1 MVKFSK
7 LESFMHFIFVVK
19 LYIRNTPH
27 VLLITLITFIAGVA
41 QISASAAV
49 VPIVGIIIKE
59 SSYGKS
65 EQINI
70 YMARLMKLF
79 GMEMSILNLLI
90 LMVSLEFFCFMLVYV
105 QERLVYYIR
114 YVFVVDIRRRI
125 MESIWRAR
133 WSSLLNH
140 SSGETVSR
148 LTVEAQR
155 AGTAVFSLLE
165 CIVAVSYIF
174 IFLIGFL
181 FINWKLVLIVGFIVG
196 ISFYLT
202 RGFQRSGYELG
213 TEQTDKN
220 NSFINLVIEFLKGLK
235 LIKVS
240 ALEDYS
246 NKLISVSSER
256 NQKITKEIEDY
267 QARINLFTSSF
278 KSFTT
283 GLIVFLALVILETQV
298 SLLVLFFYLFL
309 RVMPKIFL
317 AQSRVLS
324 FLTTCRSLEGIEEFR
339 SQLVMGEDYDDR
351 KKVYDRLKESV
362 IFKNVS
368 FSYGNLKVLDN
379 INIEIHPKK
388 TIGIVGPSGAGKSTL
403 IDLLVGL
410 HKPCEGEVLI
420 NSINLS
426 KYNLKTFREHIGY
439 VMQDDIMFNDTI
451 YNNLI
456 FGLSSVD
463 TKWVEY
469 CAKLANI
476 YQFIIETPDGFN
488 TNIGESGIR
497 LSGGQ
502 KQRLSLARAL
512 TRRPDILILDEG
524 TSALDSDSERVI
536 RNSIN
541 NISHKM
547 TIVMI
552 AHRIST
558 LADTD
563 IIYVI
568 DKGKC
573 VESGTYTELLSVGGY
588 FAKMHNLQLT
598 QKS

>member
-1 MVKFSK
+1 
-7 LESFMHFIFVVK
+7 
-19 LYIRNTPH
+19 
-27 VLLITLITFIAGVA
+27 
-41 QISASAAV
+41 
-49 VPIVGIIIKE
+49 
-59 SSYGKS
+59 
-65 EQINI
+65 
-70 YMARLMKLF
+70 
-79 GMEMSILNLLI
+79 
-90 LMVSLEFFCFMLVYV
+90 
-105 QERLVYYIR
+105 
-114 YVFVVDIRRRI
+114 
-125 MESIWRAR
+125 
-133 WSSLLNH
+133 
-140 SSGETVSR
+140 
-148 LTVEAQR
+148 
-155 AGTAVFSLLE
+155 
-165 CIVAVSYIF
+165 

-181 FINWKLVLIVGFIVG
+181 FINWNLVLIVSFIVG

-202 RGFQRSGYELG
+202 RGFQRRGYELG

-256 NQKITKEIEDY
+256 NQKITKGIEDY
-267 QARINLFTSSF
+267 QAKINLFTSSF

-283 GLIVFLALVILETQV
+283 GLVIFIALVILDTQV

-317 AQSRVLS
+317 AQSRLLS

-368 FSYGNLKVLDN
+368 FSYGNFKVLDN

-451 YNNLI
+451 YNNLV

-488 TNIGESGIR
+488 TNI
-497 LSGGQ
+497 
-502 KQRLSLARAL
+502 
-512 TRRPDILILDEG
+512 
-524 TSALDSDSERVI
+524 
-536 RNSIN
+536 
-541 NISHKM
+541 
-547 TIVMI
+547 
-552 AHRIST
+552 
-558 LADTD
+558 
-563 IIYVI
+563 
-568 DKGKC
+568 
-573 VESGTYTELLSVGGY
+573 
-588 FAKMHNLQLT
+588 
-598 QKS
+598 

>member
-1 MVKFSK
+1 
-7 LESFMHFIFVVK
+7 
-19 LYIRNTPH
+19 
-27 VLLITLITFIAGVA
+27 
-41 QISASAAV
+41 
-49 VPIVGIIIKE
+49 
-59 SSYGKS
+59 
-65 EQINI
+65 
-70 YMARLMKLF
+70 
-79 GMEMSILNLLI
+79 
-90 LMVSLEFFCFMLVYV
+90 
-105 QERLVYYIR
+105 
-114 YVFVVDIRRRI
+114 
-125 MESIWRAR
+125 
-133 WSSLLNH
+133 
-140 SSGETVSR
+140 
-148 LTVEAQR
+148 
-155 AGTAVFSLLE
+155 
-165 CIVAVSYIF
+165 
-174 IFLIGFL
+174 
-181 FINWKLVLIVGFIVG
+181 
-196 ISFYLT
+196 
-202 RGFQRSGYELG
+202 
-213 TEQTDKN
+213 
-220 NSFINLVIEFLKGLK
+220 
-235 LIKVS
+235 
-240 ALEDYS
+240 
-246 NKLISVSSER
+246 
-256 NQKITKEIEDY
+256 
-267 QARINLFTSSF
+267 
-278 KSFTT
+278 
-283 GLIVFLALVILETQV
+283 
-298 SLLVLFFYLFL
+298 
-309 RVMPKIFL
+309 
-317 AQSRVLS
+317 
-324 FLTTCRSLEGIEEFR
+324 
-339 SQLVMGEDYDDR
+339 MGEDYDDR

-388 TIGIVGPSGAGKSTL
+388 TIGIVGPSGVGKSTL

-420 NSINLS
+420 DSINLS
-426 KYNLKTFREHIGY
+426 KYNLETFREHIGY

-463 TKWVEY
+463 TEWVEH

-512 TRRPDILILDEG
+512 IRRPDILILDEG
-524 TSALDSDSERVI
+524 TSALDSDSERII

-558 LADTD
+558 LEDTD

-588 FAKMHNLQLT
+588 FAKMHNLQIT